1 MADEAQEQGE
11 QPTEAQDTG
20 SFRKLVEK
28 EITVDEYVSDL
39 ETRSRELRD
48 PPAQPVVVDGH
59 SRRSGNHPT
68 LGSFVNVVD
77 GEHKGRYGA
86 YVDTSQRDL
95 TGYPTVVFVRTR
107 DADNLLLEVPY
118 EYVRPSGR
126 NGGR

>member
-1 MADEAQEQGE
+1 MADEAQELVDGFKKDELQVAAEVVGADVPAGANKTE
-11 QPTEAQDTG
+11 IAEAIVSAQP
-20 SFRKLVEK
+20 S
-28 EITVDEYVSDL
+28 
-39 ETRSRELRD
+39 
-48 PPAQPVVVDGH
+48 AQPVVVDGH
-59 SRRSGNHPT
+59 SRRSGEHPT

-86 YVDTSQRDL
+86 YVDTSQRDS

-118 EYVRPSGR
+118 EHVRPSGR

>member
-11 QPTEAQDTG
+11 QPTEAQE
-20 SFRKLVEK
+20 LAAEV
-28 EITVDEYVSDL
+28 VDAEVGADKTEPEAVVSAQP
-39 ETRSRELRD
+39 S
-48 PPAQPVVVDGH
+48 AQPVVVDGH
-59 SRRSGNHPT
+59 SRRSGEHPT

-86 YVDTSQRDL
+86 YVDTSQRDS

-118 EYVRPSGR
+118 EHVRPSGR